1 MNRSGLVIPTDT
13 KERQRLASD
22 PGLSAWVSANAG
34 SGKTHVLSQ
43 RVIRLLLAG
52 SDPSRILCLTYTRA
66 AAANMSRRVFDQLAE
81 WTRLDDAGLS
91 ARIVELGEPAPK
103 PDTMR
108 EARRLFARALETPGG
123 LKIQTI
129 HAFCEAVLHQFPLE
143 ANIAGHFEMLDPQ
156 MEAALLA
163 EARREM
169 IAGTRDPGQPGLADA
184 FATVL
189 RLGGESG
196 LELLLAEIV
205 SRRDALAR
213 FIAEIGTGAEGRAAL
228 YAEFGLSEDES
239 AEAILASIWPDTFFD
254 PTMVGRID
262 EAATA
267 SGKKNAS
274 EFAGRL
280 LGIFDNEN
288 TEDALQTLCG
298 SFLTRKE
305 GQWQPRSARNIAVKG
320 VVEACPGLADAF
332 NDCAFRVAEAMDRL
346 ALWRMLQS
354 THAALV
360 LAERLIG
367 IYERLKSARGC
378 LDFNDLIVRTVNL
391 LARRDASAWVQY
403 KLDKGIDHILL
414 DEAQDTSPDQ
424 WAVVEALAADF
435 FAGKSAREGV
445 RRTVFAVGDE
455 KQSIYSF
462 QGADPESFDL
472 SGHRFSNAVRAAGA
486 RFEKVRLLHSFRS
499 VEDVLTAVDL
509 TFEAEEVRKGL
520 TRDPDP
526 LQHKAI
532 RQSAPGHVELW
543 PSVAAQAVPEPDDW
557 TQPIDQTSAPAAL
570 LAARIARTIEGWLH
584 NHERIEGQ
592 GRPVGG
598 GDVLV
603 LVRKRDSFVHA
614 LSRELKQLHVPVAGA
629 DRLSLADH
637 IAVQDLMAIGRI
649 VLQPD
654 DDLSLAAL
662 LKSPVFGLTEDD
674 LFALAAGRP
683 AGQPLLARLFA
694 AGAGDTR
701 LAAVADRLQAWR
713 NEAGYVSP
721 FAFYARILGRDGV
734 RARMIARLGIEAGDV
749 IDEFLT
755 FCLASEQAGIV
766 GLEALLGVLETGSPD
781 IKREMDQARGEVR
794 IMTTH
799 AAKGLEAPIV
809 FLVDSGSAL
818 FHDSHLPR
826 LVPFRPRSGGQATGY
841 LWRASADTAN
851 AVTRTIGLE
860 LRQKAEEEYRRLLYV
875 GMTRA
880 EDRLILCGYHGK
892 REPSEMTW
900 HAIVS
905 RALKAS
911 HHCQEVEDPATG
923 ETFHRYRVSGAAIVE
938 PAAVPAE
945 AAPAAPAAPMPE
957 ALRRKLAPAPALPRP
972 LAPSGVGAAIDPP
985 VGEAGPTGSPVL
997 DPQAL
1002 TQPSLLRGTA
1012 VHRLLQRLP
1021 DIAPERRM
1029 EVALAYLRGAGA
1041 GMDAAQAE
1049 RTWAEVQ
1056 AILEAPAYEGLFLPG
1071 SRAEVSVM
1079 GQLEIGGRQRAVS
1092 GKIDRLLVA
1101 PDRILLV
1108 DYKTNRPAPAAL
1120 ADVPPLHV
1128 AQLALYRELLK
1139 PVYPDHSVEAALLYT
1154 AAPRLLSLPG
1164 EAMDGALAGLARA

>member
-1 MNRSGLVIPTDT
+1 MSRPGLVIPPETI
-13 KERQRLASD
+13 ERQRLASD
-22 PGLSAWVSANAG
+22 PDLSAWVSANAG

-66 AAANMSRRVFDQLAE
+66 AAANMSRRVFDTLAE
-81 WTRLDDAGLS
+81 WTRLDDAALEKKI
-91 ARIVELGEPAPK
+91 RDLGEPAPK

-108 EARRLFARALETPGG
+108 QARRLFARALETPGG

-169 IAGTRDPGQPGLADA
+169 IAGTREPDQPGLAEA

-196 LELLLAEIV
+196 LESLLSEIV

-213 FIAEIGTGAEGRAAL
+213 FIAEIGTGREGRAAL
-228 YAEFGLSEDES
+228 FAEFGLADDES
-239 AEAILASIWPDTFFD
+239 AASILASIWPDAFFD
-254 PTMVGRID
+254 QQMVRRIE
-262 EAATA
+262 EAAGTA
-267 SGKKNAS
+267 GKKHAS
-274 EFAGRL
+274 EFAARL
-280 LGIFDNEN
+280 LSVFEAPNA
-288 TEDALQTLCG
+288 EDALRILCA

-305 GQWQPRSARNIAVKG
+305 GQWQPRSSRNIAAKG
-320 VVEACPGLADAF
+320 VAEACRGLADAF
-332 NDCAFRVAEAMDRL
+332 DEFASRVAEAMDRL

-360 LAERLIG
+360 LADRLIG
-367 IYERLKSARGC
+367 IYERLKSARGY

-391 LARRDASAWVQY
+391 LARQDASAWVQY

-424 WAVVEALAADF
+424 WAVVRALAADF
-435 FAGKSAREGV
+435 FAGKSARENTH
-445 RRTVFAVGDE
+445 RTVFAVGDE

-462 QGADPESFDL
+462 QGADPESFAL
-472 SGHRFSNAVRAAGA
+472 SGNEFAGHVRSAGA

-509 TFEAEEVRKGL
+509 TFETEEVRQGL
-520 TRDPDP
+520 TRDPEP
-526 LQHKAI
+526 LQHMAV

-543 PSVAAQAVPEPDDW
+543 PSIAAQAVPEPDDW
-557 TQPIDQTSAPAAL
+557 TQPIDHTSAPAAL
-570 LAARIARTIEGWLH
+570 LAARIARTIKGWLEGR
-584 NHERIEGQ
+584 ERIEGQ
-592 GRPVGG
+592 GRPVGA

-614 LSRELKQLHVPVAGA
+614 LSRELKQLGVPVAGA

-662 LKSPVFGLTEDD
+662 LKSPVFGLSEDD
-674 LFALAAGRP
+674 LFALASGRP
-683 AGQPLLARLFA
+683 SGQSLLARLY
-694 AGAGDTR
+694 D
-701 LAAVADRLQAWR
+701 VAQADARMASVAELLHAWR
-713 NEAGYVSP
+713 HEAGYVSP
-721 FAFYARILGRDGV
+721 FAFYARLLGRDGV
-734 RARMIARLGIEAGDV
+734 RARMIARLGVEAGDV
-749 IDEFLT
+749 ADEFLS

-766 GLEALLGVLETGSPD
+766 GLEALLGLLETGSPD

-809 FLVDSGSAL
+809 FLVDSGSAP

-826 LVPFRPRSGGQATGY
+826 LVPFRPRAGQRTATGY

-851 AVTRTIGLE
+851 AVTRAIGLE

-880 EDRLILCGYHGK
+880 EDRLVLCGYHGK

-911 HHCQEVEDPATG
+911 HHCREVADPVTG
-923 ETFHRYRVSGAAIVE
+923 ETIHRYRVSGAATV
-938 PAAVPAE
+938 PAPPMEAE
-945 AAPAAPAAPMPE
+945 AAPPSPMPE

-985 VGEAGPTGSPVL
+985 MGETGPAGSPVL
-997 DPQAL
+997 DPQADGK
-1002 TQPSLLRGTA
+1002 PSLLRGTA

-1021 DIAPERRM
+1021 DIAPERRAD
-1029 EVALAYLRGAGA
+1029 VALAYLRGAGA
-1041 GMDAAQAE
+1041 GMDADQAE
-1049 RTWAEVQ
+1049 ATWAEVR
-1056 AILEAPAYEGLFLPG
+1056 AILEAPEYGGLFSPA

-1079 GQLEIGGRQRAVS
+1079 GQVEIAGRPRAIS

-1101 PDRILLV
+1101 PDRIMLV
-1108 DYKTNRPAPAAL
+1108 DYKTNRPAPADL
-1120 ADVPPLHV
+1120 AQLPATHV

-1139 PVYPDHSVEAALLYT
+1139 PIYPGRAVEAALLYT
-1154 AAPRLLSLPG
+1154 AAPRLLTLPG
-1164 EAMDGALAGLARA
+1164 EAMDAALAELAAA

>member
-1 MNRSGLVIPTDT
+1 MSRPGLVIPPETI
-13 KERQRLASD
+13 ERQQLASD

-43 RVIRLLLAG
+43 RVIRLLLSG

-66 AAANMSRRVFDQLAE
+66 AAANMSRRVFDTLAE
-81 WTRLDDAGLS
+81 WTRLDDAALE
-91 ARIVELGEPAPK
+91 AKIRDLGERTPTPA
-103 PDTMR
+103 MLR
-108 EARRLFARALETPGG
+108 NARRLFARALETPGG

-169 IAGTRDPGQPGLADA
+169 IAGTREPDQPGLAEA

-196 LELLLAEIV
+196 LESLLSEIV
-205 SRRDALAR
+205 ARRDALAR
-213 FIAEIGTGAEGRAAL
+213 FIREIGTDEEGRGRL
-228 YAEFGLSEDES
+228 FAEFGLKQNES
-239 AEAILASIWPDTFFD
+239 AETILAAIWPDTFFD
-254 PTMVGRID
+254 LETARRID
-262 EAATA
+262 DSARLA
-267 SGKKNAS
+267 GKQRAS
-274 EFAGRL
+274 EFAGKLLHVFEVENAEDRL
-280 LGIFDNEN
+280 DS
-288 TEDALQTLCG
+288 LCAA
-298 SFLTRKE
+298 FLTRKE
-305 GQWQPRSARNIAVKG
+305 GQWQPRSARAIAAKG
-320 VVEACPGLADAF
+320 VAENCPGLADAF
-332 NDCAFRVAEAMDRL
+332 DACALRVAEAMDRL

-367 IYERLKSARGC
+367 IYERLKTARGC

-424 WAVVEALAADF
+424 WAVVNALAADF
-435 FAGKSAREGV
+435 FAGKSAREGKG
-445 RRTVFAVGDE
+445 RTVFAVGDE

-462 QGADPESFDL
+462 QGADPESFAL
-472 SGHRFSNAVRAAGA
+472 SGHHFSGQVRASGA

-509 TFEAEEVRKGL
+509 TFDDEEARQGL
-520 TRDPDP
+520 TRDPEP
-526 LQHKAI
+526 LQHKAV

-543 PSVAAQAVPEPDDW
+543 PSLAAQAVEEPDDW

-570 LAARIARTIEGWLH
+570 LAARIARTVKGWLDS
-584 NHERIEGQ
+584 HEQIEGQ
-592 GRPVGG
+592 GRPIGA

-662 LKSPVFGLTEDD
+662 LKSPVFGLSEDE
-674 LFALAAGRP
+674 LFELASSRLPERSLLSALADAGNAEPRF
-683 AGQPLLARLFA
+683 AR
-694 AGAGDTR
+694 
-701 LAAVADRLQAWR
+701 VAETLSGWR
-713 NEAGYVSP
+713 NEAGFVSP

-749 IDEFLT
+749 VDEFLS

-766 GLEALLGVLETGSPD
+766 GLEALLGLLESGSPD

-794 IMTTH
+794 IMTAH

-809 FLVDSGSAL
+809 FLVDSGSAP

-826 LVPFRPRSGGQATGY
+826 LVPFQPRDDSRQATGY
-841 LWRASADTAN
+841 LWRASGDTSN
-851 AVTRTIGLE
+851 AVSREIGLE
-860 LRQKAEEEYRRLLYV
+860 LRRKAEEEYRRLLYV

-900 HAIVS
+900 HAIVT

-911 HHCQEVEDPATG
+911 HHCQEMEDPVGGGTI
-923 ETFHRYRVSGAAIVE
+923 HRYRVSGAAAVQKAE
-938 PAAVPAE
+938 TRPALSPAAAM
-945 AAPAAPAAPMPE
+945 PAA
-957 ALRRKLAPAPALPRP
+957 LRQKLAPAPALPRP

-985 VGEAGPTGSPVL
+985 KGEAGPAGSPVL
-997 DPQAL
+997 DPQEGG
-1002 TQPSLLRGTA
+1002 QPSLLRGTA

-1021 DIAPERRM
+1021 DIGPERRA
-1029 EVALAYLRGAGA
+1029 EVALSYLRGAGA
-1041 GMDAAQAE
+1041 GMDETEAE
-1049 RTWAEVQ
+1049 AVWREVE
-1056 AILEAPAYEGLFLPG
+1056 AILETSAFQALFAPG

-1079 GQLEIGGRQRAVS
+1079 GQVQIAGQPRAIS

-1108 DYKTNRPAPAAL
+1108 DYKTNRPAPAEL
-1120 ADVPPLHV
+1120 AQVPPSHI
-1128 AQLALYRELLK
+1128 AQLALYRELLR
-1139 PVYPDHSVEAALLYT
+1139 PVYPGRAVEAALLYT
-1154 AAPRLLSLPG
+1154 AAPRLVALTA
-1164 EAMDGALAGLARA
+1164 EAMDAALAGLARA

>member
-1 MNRSGLVIPTDT
+1 MSRRLTIPPETINA
-13 KERQRLASD
+13 QRMASD

-43 RVIRLLLAG
+43 RVIRLLLSG

-66 AAANMSRRVFDQLAE
+66 AAANMSRRVFDRLAE
-81 WTRLDDAGLS
+81 WTRLNDSQLEEKIRD
-91 ARIVELGEPAPK
+91 LGEHSPTPAM
-103 PDTMR
+103 MR
-108 EARRLFARALETPGG
+108 NARRLFARALETPGG

-169 IAGTRDPGQPGLADA
+169 IAGTSAPEQEGLAEA

-196 LELLLAEIV
+196 LESLLAEIV

-213 FIAEIGTGAEGRAAL
+213 FIAEIGTGPDGHAAL
-228 YAEFGLSEDES
+228 MAEFDLAEDES
-239 AEAILASIWPDTFFD
+239 PESILNGAWPDAYFD
-254 PTMVGRID
+254 RVTVARIND
-262 EAATA
+262 AALNAGKKHASDFAGKLLRVFEAADA
-267 SGKKNAS
+267 
-274 EFAGRL
+274 EDRL
-280 LGIFDNEN
+280 KILC
-288 TEDALQTLCG
+288 DA
-298 SFLTRKE
+298 FLTRKE
-305 GQWQPRSARNIAVKG
+305 GQWQPRAPRNIAAKG
-320 VVEACPGLADAF
+320 VVEEFPELAEAF
-332 NDCAFRVAEAMDRL
+332 VECAERVAQAIDKL

-360 LAERLIG
+360 LADRLIG

-424 WAVVEALAADF
+424 WAVVNALAADF
-435 FAGKSAREGV
+435 FAGQSARENV
-445 RRTVFAVGDE
+445 PRTVFAVGDE

-462 QGADPESFDL
+462 QGADPESFAL
-472 SGHRFSNAVRAAGA
+472 SGHHFSGQVEAAGA

-499 VEDVLTAVDL
+499 VEDVLSAVDL
-509 TFEAEEVRKGL
+509 TFQSEEVRQGL
-520 TRDPDP
+520 TRDPEP
-526 LQHKAI
+526 LEHKAV

-543 PSVAAQAVPEPDDW
+543 PSIAAQSVEEPDDW

-570 LAARIARTIEGWLH
+570 LAARIARTIEGWI
-584 NHERIEGQ
+584 RDRDAIEGQ
-592 GRPVGG
+592 GRPVTA

-637 IAVQDLMAIGRI
+637 IAVQDLMAIGRVVI
-649 VLQPD
+649 QPD

-662 LKSPVFGLTEDD
+662 LKSPVFGFSEDD
-674 LFALAAGRP
+674 LFDLASNRA
-683 AGQPLLARLFA
+683 ADQSLLSRLGEVA
-694 AGAGDTR
+694 ASNPDWK
-701 LAAVADRLQAWR
+701 QASESLETWR

-749 IDEFLT
+749 VDEFLS

-766 GLEALLGVLETGSPD
+766 GLEALLGLLESGSPD

-809 FLVDSGSAL
+809 FLVDSGSAP

-826 LVPFRPRSGGQATGY
+826 LVPFRPRKGERQTTGF
-841 LWRASADTAN
+841 LWRASGDTSN
-851 AVTRTIGLE
+851 AVSRAIGLE
-860 LRQKAEEEYRRLLYV
+860 LRRKAEEEYRRLLYV

-880 EDRLILCGYHGK
+880 EDRLLLCGYHGK

-900 HAIVS
+900 HAMVS
-905 RALKAS
+905 RALRAS
-911 HHCQEVEDPATG
+911 HSCQEIEDAATG
-923 ETFHRYRVSGAAIVE
+923 ETIHRYRVSGEAVVAPPE
-938 PAAVPAE
+938 PAADIP
-945 AAPAAPAAPMPE
+945 PPSPMPE
-957 ALRRKLAPAPALPRP
+957 ALGRRLAPQPDLPRP

-985 VGEAGPTGSPVL
+985 LTEAGTGGSPVL
-997 DPQAL
+997 DPQAAGK
-1002 TQPSLLRGTA
+1002 PALLRGTA

-1021 DIAPERRM
+1021 DIAPERRADI
-1029 EVALAYLRGAGA
+1029 ALAYLRGAGA
-1041 GMDAAQAE
+1041 AMDAAEAE
-1049 RTWAEVQ
+1049 ATWAEVA
-1056 AILEAPAYEGLFLPG
+1056 AILDDGRFAGLFAAG
-1071 SRAEVSVM
+1071 SRAEISVM
-1079 GQLEIGGRQRAVS
+1079 GQIEIGGRARAIS
-1092 GKIDRLLVA
+1092 GKIDRLLVT
-1101 PDRILLV
+1101 PDRVLLV
-1108 DYKTNRPAPAAL
+1108 DYKTNRPAPAEL
-1120 ADVPPLHV
+1120 NEVPATHV
-1128 AQLALYRELLK
+1128 AQMALYRELLR
-1139 PVYPDHSVEAALLYT
+1139 PVYPGRAVEAGLLYT
-1154 AAPRLLSLPG
+1154 AAPRLLTLSA
-1164 EAMDGALAGLARA
+1164 EAMDAALAGLARA